1 MFETGTVWPHFF
13 FNDYRRKKVEEKK
26 PGAVKI
32 QVVNV
37 KNNAD
42 FLPSTNSGGNA
53 DYTAIIYNQI
63 DAV

>member
-13 FNDYRRKKVEEKK
+13 TTIEERKFGKK
-26 PGAVKI
+26 PGAVKM